1 VDITRRVLGIVFI
14 LVVAIAAGVAA
25 IDVSITVPTVSLTN
39 LPVQIDQATI
49 DQLNAQF
56 TTELQNL
63 ADQLTV
69 EIENDPELNKF
80 SRQPLLTEGFANAG
94 AAAAHLGT
102 QRAFSDYRAFAL
114 MIGTGAAISGPGI
127 DPSVIEGAAGDIE
140 TEGDIYLGAAVQ
152 PVTVSLGINLS
163 RWIPRT
169 RADVKVGYANI
180 AKGTLADEVAFNALS
195 VGVGANYQ
203 ILQSRQL
210 PLGFIRWRGVSLAS
224 GFMFQRNE
232 VTIEVDVADGAFE
245 ATELTF
251 GDVFTDPSALAL
263 LGVSETTEF
272 GTLSVLPTLDASIES
287 RTYSIPL
294 EATTGL
300 RLLWLLDVNVGAGVD
315 LVFGSSDIA
324 VGASAE
330 ADFVPSVAARQYV
343 STTPG
348 TAAFGISTS
357 EGPQFLR
364 PRLTGGVGLN
374 LGPVKLD
381 VPMMLYF
388 DSEGNSAMVGVNLGI
403 VW

>member
-1 VDITRRVLGIVFI
+1 MTRKMTI
-14 LVVAIAAGVAA
+14 LVLVLFLGFAGAVAA
-25 IDVSITVPTVSLTN
+25 IDVSITVPTVGLTN
-39 LPVQIDQATI
+39 LPDLIDQEMI
-49 DQLNAQF
+49 DQLNAEF
-56 TTELQNL
+56 SAELETL
-63 ADQLTV
+63 AVQLTD
-69 EIENDPELNKF
+69 EIENDPDLNKF
-80 SRQPLLTEGFANAG
+80 STQPLLTRGFANAG
-94 AAAAHLGT
+94 ATAAHLGT

-127 DPSVIEGAAGDIE
+127 DPAVVESAAGDIE

-152 PVTVSLGINLS
+152 PVTVSLGININ

-169 RADVKVGYANI
+169 RVDAKIGFANI
-180 AKGTLADEVAFNALS
+180 AKGTVADEVAFNALS

-210 PLGFIRWRGVSLAS
+210 PLGFIRWRGLSLAS
-224 GFMFQRNE
+224 GILFQRNE
-232 VTIEVDVADGAFE
+232 VTIEVEVADGAFE
-245 ATELTF
+245 AQSLTF
-251 GDVFTDPSALAL
+251 GDIGFTDPDVLAEL
-263 LGVSETTEF
+263 RVNESTEF
-272 GTLSVLPTLDASIES
+272 GTLSVLPRLDASIES
-287 RTYSIPL
+287 RTYSVPL

-300 RLLWLLDVNVGAGVD
+300 RILWLFDVNVGAGVD

-324 VGASAE
+324 VGAAAD
-330 ADFVPSVAARQYV
+330 ADFVASAAAEPYVA
-343 STTPG
+343 TTPG

-381 VPMMLYF
+381 VPVMLYF
-388 DSEGNSAMVGVNLGI
+388 DGDGNSAMAGVNLGI